1 MYVRQLN
8 GALGRVPVGFYPKG
22 VLIQYNST
30 YVCMYGWM
38 YYTMFVVCVNVLSLF
53 GITTSHSLN
62 HNNKQ

>member
-30 YVCMYGWM
+30 YVCMDGWM
-38 YYTMFVVCVNVLSLF
+38 DVFYNVCCLC
-53 GITTSHSLN
+53 
-62 HNNKQ
+62 